1 MPELLCSIIFITFKK
16 NRRLNPKKK
25 MNKGEQVM
33 AGKQEDLKMLFEK
46 EDHDGSENTL
56 WYLTVL

>member
-25 MNKGEQVM
+25 MNKREQVM

-46 EDHDGSENTL
+46 EE
-56 WYLTVL
+56 